1 MRHGIFAAF
10 ILAAVFL
17 MLSSPLSAHHGT
29 SGYDMDKDTV
39 LKGTITQFDWT
50 NPHGEIHFD
59 ALDANGAAQGWIVE
73 CGPPSRLVET
83 GWTRHS
89 LASGDHVTLYF
100 HAAKNGSPRGIL
112 VKVVLENGTVLENRA

>member
-1 MRHGIFAAF
+1 MRLGIFAAF
-10 ILAAVFL
+10 ILAGVL
-17 MLSSPLSAHHGT
+17 LLGSSPLSAHHGT

-59 ALDANGAAQGWIVE
+59 APDANGATQGWIVE

-89 LASGDHVTLYF
+89 LSSGDHVTLYF

-112 VKVVLENGTVLENRA
+112 VKVVLENGQALENRA